1 MRQTLPALTLALLA
15 ACGGGDSPPRER
27 TPGAPQTKKTTALEA
42 GSQVLQGL
50 PPVEE
55 IEVYINGFHPM
66 WASPGMQM
74 ESHHYCHQVN
84 EDFAQCVLYDGNT
97 AESRLHG
104 VEYIISERL
113 FEGLPPA
120 EKRYWHPHNYEI
132 LSGQLVAPGIPEVAE
147 TELMRKKINS
157 YGKTWHL
164 WKTGVYAQPADP
176 LPYGE
181 PHLAWSFNRDGEAQ
195 LGLVESRDRRM
206 GTDTA
211 KKRERRRDLTK
222 LTRPQAGVD
231 LLRKSFPEAT
241 PITGVVDKGSPG
253 PGR

>member
-1 MRQTLPALTLALLA
+1 MRQMLLALALALLPLA
-15 ACGGGDSPPRER
+15 ACGGGDSPPQSR
-27 TPGAPQTKKTTALEA
+27 TPGAPQTGKTTALEA
-42 GSQVLQGL
+42 GSQVLQAL

-55 IEVYINGFHPM
+55 IEVYIVGFHPM
-66 WASPGMQM
+66 WASPGLQM

-120 EKRYWHPHNYEI
+120 ERRYWHPHNYEI
-132 LSGQLVAPGIPEVAE
+132 LSGQLVAPGIPAVAE

-164 WKTGVYAQPADP
+164 WKTGVYTREADP

-181 PHLAWSFNRDGEAQ
+181 PHLAWSFNRDGEAMP
-195 LGLVESRDRRM
+195 GLIENRNRRM
-206 GTDTA
+206 GIDGA
-211 KKRERRRDLTK
+211 KVREQRRDLAK

-231 LLRKSFPEAT
+231 LLKKSFPEAK
-241 PITGVVDKGSPG
+241 PVTGVVDKGSA
-253 PGR
+253 R